1 MKKPTTT
8 ANYIFLCFN
17 FKKIFLTLL
26 LISFTL
32 SSTYSQVNKVAYYK
46 NGQNGIELI
55 YKSRAGTTIISTYN
69 AKVAIKSEVAKNLY
83 EFVKKNPHIK
93 DSLIDIKTDQALVK
107 GCYKVTKVNNLTTIN
122 FHYEHIE
129 WQTGLVEEY
138 LQ

>member
-1 MKKPTTT
+1 MFK
-8 ANYIFLCFN
+8 NRFYI
-17 FKKIFLTLL
+17 
-26 LISFTL
+26 
-32 SSTYSQVNKVAYYK
+32 
-46 NGQNGIELI
+46 
-55 YKSRAGTTIISTYN
+55 SRAGTTIISTYN

-107 GCYKVTKVNNLTTIN
+107 GCYKVTKINNLTTIN

-129 WQTGLVEEY
+129 WMTGLIEEY